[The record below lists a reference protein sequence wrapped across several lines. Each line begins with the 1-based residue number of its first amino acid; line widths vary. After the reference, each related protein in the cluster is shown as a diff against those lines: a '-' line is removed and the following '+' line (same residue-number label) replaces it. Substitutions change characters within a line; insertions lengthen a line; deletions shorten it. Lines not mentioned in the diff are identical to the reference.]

1 MTSPYHQIDVTV
13 NPPSDRVFWNTWVG
27 QVYFDQ
33 TMREIDQGRIE
44 KAVREIIEALG
55 EDPER
60 EGLVDTPE
68 RVANFYAEVFDGI
81 HQEPGD
87 VVDAFFGEEH
97 YQEIV
102 MVREIPFYSMCEH
115 HFVPFHGQAHVA
127 YIPRGR
133 VTGLSKLAR
142 LVEGYARRPQMQER
156 LTAQVADALADRLD
170 PLGVMVVVE
179 AEHLCMSMRGI
190 KKPGAVTVTSA
201 VRGTMQTDSATRAE
215 AMALL
220 FGTTR

>member
-1 MTSPYHQIDVTV
+1 MS
-13 NPPSDRVFWNTWVG
+13 
-27 QVYFDQ
+27 
-33 TMREIDQGRIE
+33 EIDQGRIE

-60 EGLVDTPE
+60 EDLIDTPQ
-68 RVANFYAEVFDGI
+68 RVAAFYAEVFEGI
-81 HQEPGD
+81 HQDPGD

-97 YQEIV
+97 YQEIL

-142 LVEGYARRPQMQER
+142 LVEGFARRPQMQER
-156 LTAQVADALADRLD
+156 LTAQVADALAERLE

-179 AEHLCMSMRGI
+179 AEHLCMSMRGVQ
-190 KKPGAVTVTSA
+190 KPGATTVTSA
-201 VRGTMQTDSATRAE
+201 VRGTMESQPATRAE
-215 AMALL
+215 AMSLL
-220 FGTTR
+220 FGTSR

>member
-1 MTSPYHQIDVTV
+1 MNQID
-13 NPPSDRVFWNTWVG
+13 
-27 QVYFDQ
+27 QA
-33 TMREIDQGRIE
+33 RIE

-55 EDPER
+55 EDPDR
-60 EGLVDTPE
+60 EGLVETPE
-68 RVANFYAEVFDGI
+68 RIAAFYAEVFEGI
-81 HQEPGD
+81 HQEPGE

-142 LVEGYARRPQMQER
+142 LVEGFARRPQMQER
-156 LTAQVADALADRLD
+156 LTAQVADALTERLQ

-179 AEHLCMSMRGI
+179 AEHLCMSMRGV
-190 KKPGAVTVTSA
+190 KKPGATTVTSA
-201 VRGTMQTDSATRAE
+201 VRGIMESQPATRAE
-215 AMALL
+215 AMSLL
-220 FGTTR
+220 FGTAR

>member
-1 MTSPYHQIDVTV
+1 MSDIEAKID
-13 NPPSDRVFWNTWVG
+13 R
-27 QVYFDQ
+27 
-33 TMREIDQGRIE
+33 GRIE
-44 KAVREIIEALG
+44 KAVREILEALG
-55 EDPER
+55 ENPDR
-60 EGLVDTPE
+60 EGLLETPE
-68 RVANFYAEVFDGI
+68 RVAAFYAEVFDGL
-81 HQEPGD
+81 HREPGD

-127 YIPRGR
+127 YIPKGR

-142 LVEGYARRPQMQER
+142 LVEGFARRPQMQER
-156 LTAQVADALADRLD
+156 LTAQVADALTERLQ

-179 AEHLCMSMRGI
+179 AEHLCMSMRGV
-190 KKPGAVTVTSA
+190 KKPGATTVTSA
-201 VRGTMQTDSATRAE
+201 VRGIMESQPATRAE
-215 AMALL
+215 AMSLL